1 MSGRRRPKPTSL
13 GLKAFAGVVFLAAAG
28 LTFWLMNL
36 PVASRIEPWTVA
48 PGEALSLIRPGPP
61 PAKGAPA
68 GGAIPL
74 FTFQAPVGKAV
85 GLRFSD
91 AAPDATTRG
100 LLTALGFPV
109 AEGAGPISWLTQDGG
124 ASRATIEVALR
135 PTGPRP
141 TLALAVTGDQEVAE
155 LALKATDATL
165 DVGMRAPL
173 IDTPGPAASLKIGE
187 AEPIEIG
194 AGGAFPIAVT
204 AAAGSDVT
212 FHFDGAAAGAARI
225 RWGSSVDTRHS
236 LTALPVAA
244 LRVGAPDGPARL
256 YACGAGPKD
265 ISWTTTKV
273 SRAACK
279 PLLQVQG
286 MTLSPSAD
294 ANVRLQGTA
303 YLAKDG
309 DAATLPLKKVTDNP
323 LAALVLAAAGG
334 ALGRWC
340 WKVLSAPWPKKVAA
354 TA

>member
-1 MSGRRRPKPTSL
+1 MTGRRRPKPASL
-13 GLKAFAGVVFLAAAG
+13 GLKAVAGAAFLAAAG
-28 LTFWLMNL
+28 STFWLMNL

-48 PGEALSLIRPGPP
+48 PGEALSLIRPGA
-61 PAKGAPA
+61 AKAPA
-68 GGAIPL
+68 GGPIPL

-100 LLTALGFPV
+100 LLTALGFAV
-109 AEGAGPISWLTQDGG
+109 ADGAGPVSWLTQDGG
-124 ASRATIEVALR
+124 TSRATIEVALR

-141 TLALAVTGDQEVAE
+141 TVTLALTGDQEVAE
-155 LALKATDATL
+155 LALKSTDATL
-165 DVGMRAPL
+165 DVAMRAPL
-173 IDTPGPAASLKIGE
+173 MDQAGPAASLKIGE
-187 AEPIEIG
+187 AEPIQIG
-194 AGGAFPIAVT
+194 AGGAFPIAVQ

-212 FHFDGAAAGAARI
+212 FHFDGGAAGAARI
-225 RWGSSVDTRHS
+225 RWGSSVDARHS

-244 LRVGAPDGPARL
+244 LQVGAPDGPARL

-265 ISWTTTKV
+265 IAWTTTKV

-286 MTLSPSAD
+286 MTLTPSAD

-303 YLAKDG
+303 YLARDG
-309 DAATLPLKKVTDNP
+309 EAETLPLKKITDNP
-323 LAALVLAAAGG
+323 FAALLLGAAGA

-340 WKVLSAPWPKKVAA
+340 WTVLSAPLPKKAA
-354 TA
+354 AASA

>member
-1 MSGRRRPKPTSL
+1 MSEEPAKPPPRPPPSL
-13 GLKAFAGVVFLAAAG
+13 GLRVFAGVAFAAAAA

-48 PGEALSLIRPGPP
+48 PGEALSLI
-61 PAKGAPA
+61 APA
-68 GGAIPL
+68 GTPSAGAIPL
-74 FTFQAPVGKAV
+74 FTLQAPVGKAV

-91 AAPDATTRG
+91 AAPDGPTRG
-100 LLTALGFPV
+100 LLMALGFPV
-109 AEGAGPISWLTQDGG
+109 AAGPGPVSWLTGDGG
-124 ASRATIEVALR
+124 TSRATIEVRLR

-141 TLALAVTGDQEVAE
+141 TVTLAVTGDQELAE
-155 LALKATDATL
+155 LALKATDGAL
-165 DVGMRAPL
+165 DVAMHAPL
-173 IDTPGPAASLKIGE
+173 MDKPGPNASLKIGE
-187 AEPIEIG
+187 AAPIQIG
-194 AGGAFPIAVT
+194 GGGALPVAVE

-225 RWGSSVDTRHS
+225 RWGSSLDTRHS

-279 PLLQVQG
+279 PLVQVQG

-309 DAATLPLKKVTDNP
+309 EAATLPLKKVTDNP
-323 LAALVLAAAGG
+323 LAALLLGAAGA